1 METKTKTIKITLNT
15 ENKKDAQILNF
26 IEDVMNQNKKKKI
39 GETITDSDLLKI
51 LLQIPNQKHKTQLTE
66 MIIQELTEESKLKSL
81 YKGYIKEND
90 INITETDFIMHHFRK
105 LSNREINRY
114 IKNYIN

>member
-1 METKTKTIKITLNT
+1 MVWATIKKQGGL
-15 ENKKDAQILNF
+15 F
-26 IEDVMNQNKKKKI
+26 
-39 GETITDSDLLKI
+39 DLFRPFKEPPLC
-51 LLQIPNQKHKTQLTE
+51 LQIPNQKHKTQLTE